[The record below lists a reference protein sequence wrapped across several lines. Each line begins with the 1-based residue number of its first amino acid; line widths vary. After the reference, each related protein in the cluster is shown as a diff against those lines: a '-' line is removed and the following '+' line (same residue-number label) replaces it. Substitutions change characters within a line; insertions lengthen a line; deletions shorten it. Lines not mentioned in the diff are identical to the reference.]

1 MDAIDTQDLI
11 DFLGK
16 GKRAEK
22 LEKYLREV
30 ERRKGK
36 VFLSIYT
43 LLELAYLLEYSFG
56 IDRERIVKSL
66 RTLLEDRLFK
76 VEGKSDFER
85 ALDFYSQ
92 GMDLLNALKHV
103 QYEKFKVKRLEL

>member
-36 VFLSIYT
+36 VFFIHIHT
-43 LLELAYLLEYSFG
+43 FG
-56 IDRERIVKSL
+56 AC
-66 RTLLEDRLFK
+66 LFT
-76 VEGKSDFER
+76 
-85 ALDFYSQ
+85 
-92 GMDLLNALKHV
+92 
-103 QYEKFKVKRLEL
+103 